1 MCGCNQKKGK
11 TNLLIIHLLSS
22 IVCIYVLWRFVWP
35 LPVKPGPKG
44 LLTLVIVLVSQH
56 HLIGRTFFGTLAS
69 PEMPF
74 AVLVALGWLFGA
86 YVLLAAFLLLKDVAA
101 IMLWGLRKAG
111 VGVAFPFSAARAS
124 GILLGGT
131 LVLSAIGVWQAVRV
145 PDVRTVEIFLP
156 RLPAEL
162 DGFRLVQLTD
172 LHVSRL
178 YQAPWVKAVVEKTN
192 ALNPDL
198 ILMTGDLI
206 DGTPQERADDVSP
219 LRDLKAREGVFAVP
233 GNHEYYAEYQPWLS
247 AFSSLGLR
255 MLLNEHVVVPARGQA
270 LVIAGV
276 TDRAAARFGAPLP
289 DIQAALSGAPRDAV
303 TILLD
308 HQPRG
313 ARTNAGAGV
322 DLQLSGHTHG
332 GQIPGIHCI
341 TRAVNGGFVSGIYTV
356 GGMQLYVSRGAGL
369 WPGLPLRLG
378 LPSEITEIVLR
389 SGSDKKPGSAR

>member
-1 MCGCNQKKGK
+1 M
-11 TNLLIIHLLSS
+11 IIHLIPGL
-22 IVCIYVLWRFVWP
+22 ICAYVLWRFVWP
-35 LPVKPGPKG
+35 LPIRSGSKWLLG
-44 LLTLVIVLVSQH
+44 LAILLVSQH

-74 AVLVALGWLFGA
+74 AVLVVLGWLFGA
-86 YVLLAAFLLLKDVAA
+86 YILLAVFLLFKDAAA
-101 IMLWGLRKAG
+101 ILFLLLRKAG
-111 VGVAFPFSAARAS
+111 IGFSFSFSTARTS
-124 GILLGGT
+124 GIMLGSA
-131 LVLSAIGVWQAVRV
+131 LALSGFGVWQAVRV
-145 PDVRTVEIFLP
+145 PNVRTVEVVLP

-255 MLLNEHVVVPARGQA
+255 MLLNEHVVGPARGQA